1 MKMKTKRILRIICI
15 MSWVQI
21 AALQNS
27 SAQAPAPLPS
37 LDSVPA
43 SRIVSPPP
51 AYHLPDI
58 GTYIYAVEWRLLNAG
73 NATVKL
79 ENTDSR
85 VHIAATADTSG
96 IVNSI
101 FHVHDIFDADLDPH
115 TFCTL
120 QISKHNE
127 EGKRGLERKVR
138 FDYEQ
143 AKSEVDDKNLKTG
156 ELKHAEHDIPG
167 CITDVISGFIYVSS
181 LILEPGIS
189 QVFPVNDGGKT
200 SDIRIKVESRE
211 KVRVPAGTFQTVKLQ
226 AEATSGPLQGKG
238 TILVWYSDDSRHVP
252 VQMKSKLGF
261 ATLLFQLQKIEP
273 PTSGK

>member
-1 MKMKTKRILRIICI
+1 MKTKRILRIICV
-15 MSWVQI
+15 MLCLQI

-27 SAQAPAPLPS
+27 SAQAQAPVPS
-37 LDSVPA
+37 INSVPT
-43 SRIVSPPP
+43 SRIVTPPP
-51 AYHLPDI
+51 TYHLPDAA
-58 GTYIYAVEWRLLNAG
+58 TYIYEVEWRLLNAG

-79 ENTDSR
+79 QNINSR
-85 VHIAATADTSG
+85 VHITATADTSG

-101 FHVHDIFDADLDPH
+101 FHVHDIFDADFNPH

-120 QISKHNE
+120 KISKHDE

-143 AKSEVDDKNLKTG
+143 SKSEVDDKNLKTG

-200 SDIRIKVESRE
+200 SDIRINVESRE
-211 KVRVPAGTFQTVKLQ
+211 RIRVPAGTFQTVKLR

-238 TILVWYSDDSRHVP
+238 TLLVWYSDDSRHVP

-261 ATLLFQLQKIEP
+261 ATLLFQLQRIEAP
-273 PTSGK
+273 AAGK